1 MEVIATANQ
10 KGGAGKTS
18 TAAALWSY
26 LNAHGRKAL
35 AVDMDSQ
42 GNLSL
47 IADAET
53 DGPTVFGALLR
64 EIQLQDAIQHTAQG
78 DIVAASPL
86 QSAADTALQMLGKER
101 RLKEALD
108 TVAAA
113 YDFVIV
119 DTPPHMGVLT
129 INALAAADR
138 VLIPAQADLFSLH
151 GIGQIADSIRDVR
164 EYCNNS
170 SLQVD
175 GILLTRFSDRANV
188 SKAVRDALRERAEA
202 MGGRLYSATIRDAVA
217 VKEAQI
223 AHKSIFDYAPGA
235 KVAGDYTEFCKEF
248 LEGVETHE
256 H

>member
-1 MEVIATANQ
+1 
-10 KGGAGKTS
+10 
-18 TAAALWSY
+18 
-26 LNAHGRKAL
+26 
-35 AVDMDSQ
+35 MDAQ

-164 EYCNNS
+164 EYCNNP